1 MRYEDNDTRANAR
14 QTPRSRRPLVTLAIP
29 PKRKRNQKAK
39 NEEAS
44 QTIGFERLLAVPKAD
59 TKPSKKRKTKEDK
72 SIEIEPFAKTAFS
85 LVFFKVYYFC

>member
-1 MRYEDNDTRANAR
+1 M
-14 QTPRSRRPLVTLAIP
+14 SRCSTSFSVASPSGDFSYPP

-85 LVFFKVYYFC
+85 LVFFNVYYFC

>member
-1 MRYEDNDTRANAR
+1 MSFENHDRARIGRTISISISNNK
-14 QTPRSRRPLVTLAIP
+14 VC
-29 PKRKRNQKAK
+29 RKAQK
-39 NEEAS
+39 NSLQWEAV
-44 QTIGFERLLAVPKAD
+44 FVVPKAD